1 MEKLLLRISSSVQR
15 YRDMG
20 EELVFDDIQ
29 ELSTIMK
36 NLSSDLFFLEKHRDD
51 ASRKYN
57 QILFANTNSPHN
69 MSVNKAE
76 ILANEQCPE
85 LYMLRRIMTSGYKC
99 LDSVRSHISALK
111 QEK

>member
-1 MEKLLLRISSSVQR
+1 MEKLLTRISTSIQR

-20 EELVFDDIQ
+20 EELVFNDVQ

-36 NLSSDLFFLEKHRDD
+36 NLSADLFFLENYRDQ

-57 QILFANTNSPHN
+57 QILYVNSKEG

-76 ILANEQCPE
+76 ILAQEHCPE
-85 LYMLRRIMTSGYKC
+85 LYMLRRIMTSAYKA
-99 LDSVRSHISALK
+99 LDSIRTHISYLK